1 MKSFVLSLLFVG
13 IFSTVM
19 AQESTFGVRAGINV
33 SNVDFDPDAE
43 FVNQHRNGF
52 VFGGFADWGLS
63 ENLSLLTELQFSSEG
78 AKADDLRANYIQMPI
93 MLRFALGNNLTLGA
107 GPMVS
112 LKTWAEQDAFSTFT
126 YSAVGGLE
134 YLITD
139 TFFVDARAHYGLS
152 NILDE
157 DLTDMEAKQ
166 FTLQFGVG
174 LRM

>member
-1 MKSFVLSLLFVG
+1 MKSLLLSFLFLG
-13 IFSTVM
+13 CFSTVM

-33 SNVDFDPDAE
+33 SNLDFDPDAD
-43 FVNQHRNGF
+43 FNNQHRNGF
-52 VFGGFADWGLS
+52 VFGGYADWGLS
-63 ENLSLLTELQFSSEG
+63 ESMSILTELQYSAEG
-78 AKADDLRANYIQMPI
+78 AKATDLRADYIQLPV
-93 MLRFALGNNLTLGA
+93 MLRFALGTNLTIGA

-112 LKTWAEQDAFSTFT
+112 LKTWKEQDAFRTFS

-139 TFFVDARAHYGLS
+139 TFFVDARAHYGLT

-157 DLTDMEAKQ
+157 DINDLEAKN
-166 FTLQFGVG
+166 FTLQFGIG